1 MTLCLRTLQLAFA
14 DSSSRFR
21 NHQYMSTPIPYTPVR
36 RPVRM
41 PFRVLAALVCITAAV
56 AVIGTPFL
64 IWRGARVLTVDDVMV
79 LPLMAW
85 FIRLTFHAAVHGK
98 TPADG
103 EHWPLASRGVWNC
116 YTFLMLAYWIL
127 KP

>member
-1 MTLCLRTLQLAFA
+1 
-14 DSSSRFR
+14 
-21 NHQYMSTPIPYTPVR
+21 
-36 RPVRM
+36 M
-41 PFRVLAALVCITAAV
+41 PFRVLAAVVGITAAV
-56 AVIGTPFL
+56 AVVGTPFL
-64 IWRGARVLTVDDVMV
+64 IWRGAGVLTVGNVV
-79 LPLMAW
+79 ILPLMAW

-103 EHWPLASRGVWNC
+103 EYWPLASRGVWNC